1 MQTLMVCLIK
11 FNALQSKI
19 TFIGFIVLS
28 LIFASCGSKKR
39 RASTSQ
45 QQPPQNVQTS
55 STEESKVYDK
65 VGTVKTPPRNLNLT
79 ESYIFQF
86 AEIAK
91 QEMRLFGIPASITL
105 AQGILESGNGQGD
118 LTSRSKNHFG
128 IKCNGWQGAKVY
140 HDDDNAQEC
149 FRKYTHAEYSYRDHS
164 LFLFSRSRYGIL
176 FDYKI
181 TDYKSWAKGLRKA
194 GYATDP
200 RYPNKLIDLIE
211 RYELYKYDKEV
222 VKTLNVKPQNPQ
234 NYQSDGAQNLIR
246 ENEGSTSISHVV
258 KKGDTLYS
266 ISKRYGVEIEKIVEL
281 NSIKNNI
288 ITIGQTLKL
297 E

>member
-1 MQTLMVCLIK
+1 MNCLLK
-11 FNALQSKI
+11 SNALKSKI
-19 TFIGFIVLS
+19 KISAFIVLS
-28 LIFASCGSKKR
+28 MIFASCGSKKR
-39 RASTSQ
+39 SASTSK
-45 QQPPQNVQTS
+45 QQPPQNTKAA
-55 STEESKVYDK
+55 STEKSKAYDK

-79 ESYIFQF
+79 DSYIYQF
-86 AEIAK
+86 ADIAK

-140 HDDDNAQEC
+140 HDDDTAQEC

-164 LFLFSRSRYGIL
+164 LFLFNRSRYRFL
-176 FDYKI
+176 FDYDI
-181 TDYKSWAKGLRKA
+181 TDYKSWARGLRKA

-222 VKTLNVKPQNPQ
+222 AKALNVKFKTPQR
-234 NYQSDGAQNLIR
+234 YQSDTPQAPVQENTNL
-246 ENEGSTSISHVV
+246 SKATHVV

-266 ISKRYGVEIEKIVEL
+266 ISKRYGVDIEKIIKL
-281 NSIKNNI
+281 NKIKNNI
-288 ITIGQTLKL
+288 INIGQTLKL